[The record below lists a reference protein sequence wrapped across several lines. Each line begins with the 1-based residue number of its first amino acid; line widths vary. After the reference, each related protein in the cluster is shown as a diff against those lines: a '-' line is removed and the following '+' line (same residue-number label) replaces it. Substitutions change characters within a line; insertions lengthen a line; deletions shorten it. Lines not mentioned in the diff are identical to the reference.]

1 MRAQDR
7 TRIEVRD
14 LAVIFPP
21 RNEGDEPFVAVEGT
35 HFSVAEGEFCSIVGP
50 SGCGKSTALNVI
62 AGLIPPAR
70 GEVFVDGARVTGVNR
85 KIGYMFQKDTLLP
98 WASALGNVMLPLEV
112 NGTKDRKRA
121 RDLLRLVGLAGFEH
135 HYPRELSGGMRK
147 RVQLARVLAQDPE
160 ILLMDEPFGALDAQT
175 KLIIQE
181 EFLRIWEHNRK
192 TVVFITHDL
201 QEAITLS
208 DRILIMTARPGRIRN
223 SYSVPL
229 ARPRDIATVINDPRF
244 NVLFN
249 EMWSVLRQ
257 EVQTLDIH
265 AG

>member
-1 MRAQDR
+1 MVDSRR
-7 TRIEVRD
+7 KIEVRD

-21 RNEGDEPFVAVEGT
+21 RNGVGEPFVAVDGA
-35 HFSVAEGEFCSIVGP
+35 HFSVGDGEFCSIVGP
-50 SGCGKSTALNVI
+50 SGCGKSTVLNVI
-62 AGLIPPAR
+62 AGLAPAAR
-70 GEVFVDGARVTGVNR
+70 GEVYVAGARVSGVNR

-98 WASALGNVMLPLEV
+98 WASAVGNVMLPLEV
-112 NGTKDRKRA
+112 NGTKDRRRA
-121 RDLLRLVGLAGFEH
+121 IDLLRLVGLSGFEN

-181 EFLRIWEHNRK
+181 EFLRIWEQNRK

-201 QEAITLS
+201 QEAIMLS

-223 SYSVPL
+223 TYQVPL
-229 ARPRDIATVINDPRF
+229 ARPRDVATVINDPRF

-249 EMWSVLRQ
+249 DMWSILRQ